1 MRHNRSSQRSFTRT
15 VWAVAQIGYH
25 VFAPWRSN
33 WRTRWGA
40 RPYEPHL
47 ELLGEDLLPDAEW
60 EFTHAVSIAAPAERV
75 WPWIVQI
82 GQSRGGFYSFE
93 RLENLTGCHIT
104 NTDTVLPEYQ
114 NLAVGDEIR
123 LHPTAPPLLVTML
136 DPGRS
141 IVLTS
146 KPGEDAPGAAATHTT
161 DALWAFHLVPEG
173 PGGCR
178 LIERGKV
185 QSGAS
190 KGERLF
196 FSPLLFEPVGFV
208 MSREMLLAI
217 KERVETSAAD
227 GSPS

>member
-1 MRHNRSSQRSFTRT
+1 MRHSRSSQRSLTRT
-15 VWAVAQIGYH
+15 VWAFVQIVYH
-25 VFAPWRSN
+25 VFAPWRSK

-40 RPYEPHL
+40 RPDEPDR
-47 ELLGEDLLPDAEW
+47 ELLGEDLFPDPAW

-82 GQSRGGFYSFE
+82 GQARGGFYSFE
-93 RLENLTGCHIT
+93 RLEDLIGCHIT
-104 NTDTVLPEYQ
+104 NTDTILRDYQ

-146 KPGEDAPGAAATHTT
+146 KPGDDAPGAAATHTT
-161 DALWAFHLVPEG
+161 DTLWAFHLVPEG
-173 PGGCR
+173 PDGCR
-178 LIERGKV
+178 LIERGKG

-190 KGERLF
+190 KAERLF

-217 KERVETSAAD
+217 KERSEASATDSRPA
-227 GSPS
+227 